1 MPFKEQ
7 LKILGLS
14 SQQVFPIFVLRVRR
28 CVVRSVSEAH
38 IFFCCRY
45 LVQKSVTVNTDA
57 DIFVALDRS
66 ITKLIN
72 VRASEVFPG
81 MVRHKT
87 KHMLTNGNKNCYV
100 FQHRVLGLFVLVQM
114 ILNLF
119 IMFSF
124 WESEFIVIIFMNLFY
139 SKHSLLEQ

>member
-1 MPFKEQ
+1 M
-7 LKILGLS
+7 
-14 SQQVFPIFVLRVRR
+14 
-28 CVVRSVSEAH
+28 
-38 IFFCCRY
+38 
-45 LVQKSVTVNTDA
+45 QKSVTVNTDA
-57 DIFVALDRS
+57 AIFVALDRS

-124 WESEFIVIIFMNLFY
+124 WESEFIAIIFMNLFY